1 MKKVNDDTL
10 NYVTSISAIS
20 GFILYHIRNQMGVN
34 QREIA
39 SIFDITHTTYG
50 NMERGDTAINSDFI
64 YMLCTLVGVKFS
76 DYFQLLEDLIVGLET
91 VESGF
96 NSEKIK
102 IHMIPSSDLQKLI
115 MENAKNGFSITPSP
129 ENLKNL
135 LIGQDINFFI
145 SKELKERLSV
155 ISQIR
160 LTKEQIHGMINLKS
174 NEVEEAIQFIK
185 NVDSES
191 PALVAG
197 TAISSL
203 SGVALTNAPLAAL
216 SGGAITIGG
225 VGMAGSSALVA
236 GGGMAAGTI
245 ALTTLIVAA
254 TAFPLTSAIAGYSL
268 YKAYKQTKEDKKLN
282 K

>member
-1 MKKVNDDTL
+1 MQKVNNDSL
-10 NYVTSISAIS
+10 NYVTSISALS
-20 GFILYHIRNQMGVN
+20 GFILYHIRNQMGLN

-64 YMLCTLVGVKFS
+64 YMLCTLIGVKFS
-76 DYFQLLEDLIVGLET
+76 DYFKLVEDLIIE
-91 VESGF
+91 VEKIEQALNG
-96 NSEKIK
+96 EKIK
-102 IHMIPSSDLQKLI
+102 IQIIPSSDLQKII
-115 MENAKNGFSITPSP
+115 MENAKNGFSIAPST

-160 LTKEQIHGMINLKS
+160 LTKEQINGMINLKS

-191 PALVAG
+191 PVLVAG
-197 TAISSL
+197 TTVGSL
-203 SGVALTNAPLAAL
+203 SGVALTNASLAAFG
-216 SGGAITIGG
+216 GGAL
-225 VGMAGSSALVA
+225 AA

-245 ALTTLIVAA
+245 GAATLTTLIVAA

-268 YKAYKQTKEDKKLN
+268 YKAYKQTKEDKKL
-282 K
+282 KK

>member
-1 MKKVNDDTL
+1 MQKVNNDTL
-10 NYVTSISAIS
+10 NYVTSISALS
-20 GFILYHIRNQMGVN
+20 GFILYHIRNQMGLN

-64 YMLCTLVGVKFS
+64 YMLCTLIGVKFS
-76 DYFQLLEDLIVGLET
+76 DYFKLVEDLIIEVEKIEKGLN
-91 VESGF
+91 G
-96 NSEKIK
+96 EKIK
-102 IHMIPSSDLQKLI
+102 IQIIPSSDLQKLI
-115 MENAKNGFSITPSP
+115 MENAKNGFSIAPSTD
-129 ENLKNL
+129 NLKNL

-160 LTKEQIHGMINLKS
+160 LTREQIHGMINIKS

-185 NVDSES
+185 KVDSKS

-197 TAISSL
+197 TPISSL
-203 SGVALTNAPLAAL
+203 NGVAVTNASLAA
-216 SGGAITIGG
+216 I
-225 VGMAGSSALVA
+225 GSSALVTGS
-236 GGGMAAGTI
+236 GGVAAGTT
-245 ALTTLIVAA
+245 ALTALIVAA

-268 YKAYKQTKEDKKLN
+268 YWAYKQTKENKKLN